1 MARFLFITWD
11 GSGNQ
16 TPTLGA
22 AQALRARGHDIGF
35 AGYASQRERITRHG
49 FRFIV
54 LEKANAALH
63 HATGGDFIATTL
75 AGVWATAAHLDDVR
89 DAAARE
95 SPDMLVIDCLLFG
108 ALAAAELHHLPA
120 VVLVHSAPG
129 LQAPPEGAFEQLV
142 LRDPVNRLRA
152 AAGLAPVATM
162 WENWAH
168 FPTLCASLPLLD
180 PLAALA
186 PPAFTY
192 VGPLLE
198 TMPPSGWHAPW
209 PVDDSR
215 PLALVNYSAALAWD
229 QTSRLQRTL
238 DGLSDQPVRVLVTA
252 ETTDHSHLTIPAN
265 AVVIPFVPHAEIL
278 PQTAVTVTHAGHGTV
293 TAALAHGVPLVCLP
307 NKMSDQ
313 PALAAQVAALGA
325 GIALDGDTASP
336 AAIGTAVMTTLTDS
350 SFTSAARRL
359 AGAIEAAQASDT
371 AATWLEA
378 RIHERR

>member
-1 MARFLFITWD
+1 MARYLFITWN

-16 TPTLGA
+16 NPTLGV
-22 AQALRARGHDIGF
+22 AQALSACGHDIAF

-49 FRFIV
+49 FRFTV
-54 LEKANAALH
+54 LEKANAMLH
-63 HATGGDFIATTL
+63 QATGGDFIATTL
-75 AGVWATAAHLDDVR
+75 SGVWVTAAHLDDVP

-95 SPDMLVIDCLLFG
+95 TPDVLVVDCLLFG

-129 LQAPPEGAFEQLV
+129 LQVPPQGPFEQLV

-162 WENWAH
+162 WDNWAH

-180 PLAALA
+180 PLAALV
-186 PPAFTY
+186 PEAFTY
-192 VGPLLE
+192 VGPLQE
-198 TMPPSGWHAPW
+198 TVPPSGWHAPW

-215 PLALVNYSAALAWD
+215 PLVLVNYSAAPAWD

-238 DGLSDQPVRVLVTA
+238 DGLANEPVRVLVTA
-252 ETTDHSHLTIPAN
+252 ETTDSSHLAVPAN
-265 AVVIPFVPHAEIL
+265 AVVVPFVPHAEIL

-307 NKMSDQ
+307 NVTSDQ

-336 AAIGTAVMTTLTDS
+336 AAIGRAVITTLTDS

-359 AGAIEAAQASDT
+359 AGAIDAAQASKT

-378 RIHERR
+378 HV